1 MSKSWTPDL
10 ETGIPEIDTGNRK
23 IVEHINN
30 LIKAKEVFD
39 KVELEN
45 VIDELLDHVCNQFL
59 LEEHMMK
66 EAGYQ
71 HAVAHEKV
79 HELFAKKVADIR
91 GSFQAGEAPFDD
103 LIAMLDNWIDGHVR
117 NEDQLYAE
125 TVLVKIEQEGGQSWV
140 KGIMTKLFG

>member
-1 MSKSWTPDL
+1 MQKEWSSGL
-10 ETGIPEIDTGNRK
+10 ETGIPEIDSGNKRF
-23 IVEHINN
+23 VEHINN
-30 LIKAKEVFD
+30 LSKAKESVD
-39 KVELEN
+39 KVELEH
-45 VIDELLDHVCNQFL
+45 VIDALLDHVCNQFL

-79 HELFAKKVADIR
+79 HELFAKKVADFR
-91 GSFQAGEAPFDD
+91 GRIQAGEAPFDE
-103 LIAMLDNWIDGHVR
+103 LIEMLDKWIEGHVR
-117 NEDQLYAE
+117 NEDQLYAD